1 VSAID
6 GPSTGAHVAGTVPYA
21 WPWDGDLDP
30 SRLALVVAGADSAWV
45 GRSADAAAVATRIA
59 EVAAAVRRVGGL
71 VVHVAHDAITPGHPL
86 PAHVSG
92 GGSADGEP
100 EPPTRPKLPLVEPDV
115 DLTVVAGG
123 IDGFFAS
130 TLDQVLRREH
140 RDHLLLTGFGLEGP
154 VHSTLRRAN
163 DAGYECLLLGDL
175 CASLDPGCRDAAISI
190 VTMSGGIFGAIGTS
204 PSLCD
209 AIAHDQPESP

>member
-1 VSAID
+1 MNTDRLLAA
-6 GPSTGAHVAGTVPYA
+6 THVAGTVPYA

-30 SRLALVVAGADSAWV
+30 GRLALVVAGADAAWV
-45 GRSADAAAVATRIA
+45 GRSHDAAAVAERIA
-59 EVAAAVRRVGGL
+59 AVATTVRRAGGL
-71 VVHVAHDAITPGHPL
+71 VVHVAHDALTPGHPL
-86 PAHVSG
+86 PAPAS
-92 GGSADGEP
+92 SPDADDAA
-100 EPPTRPKLPLVEPDV
+100 TRLRLPLVDPDT

-130 TLDQVLRREH
+130 ALDQVLRRER
-140 RDHLLLTGFGLEGP
+140 RDHLLLGGFGLEGP

-175 CASLDPGCRDAAISI
+175 CAGLDPACRDAALST
-190 VTMSGGIFGAIGTS
+190 VTMSGGIFGAVGTS

-209 AIAHDQPESP
+209 AIAPDQPESP